1 MYFRTMTELYSILGV
16 SRDATDDQI
25 KKAYR
30 KLALKWH
37 PDKNPENKEHAE
49 KKFKEIAEAYEILS
63 DPSKRE
69 SYDRF
74 GMDGVKGPGQG
85 GGGGSRGFS
94 HHHHHF
100 TDPNELFRQFFGTG
114 SIFDIMDEM
123 MGGHSHR
130 RRSGQRR
137 PEQRRDPFADP
148 FFSQPMGMFGGMPNV
163 HRNAHS
169 MLFSDPFGHD
179 DGFGMQSMQ
188 SFGSL
193 GGFGGLGGSMFS
205 SSMSGGMGGFGGG
218 NFRSVSQSTQFVNGR
233 ERTIKTTNEN
243 GQETVEVIE
252 NGNLISKKVNGA
264 ETLAGAIGGGNS
276 GSQRRAVRSR
286 R

>member
-1 MYFRTMTELYSILGV
+1 MTELYSILGV

-37 PDKNPENKEHAE
+37 PDKNPESKEHAE

-63 DPSKRE
+63 DPAKRE

-94 HHHHHF
+94 HHHHF
-100 TDPNELFRQFFGTG
+100 TDPNELFRQFFGSG
-114 SIFDIMDEM
+114 SIFDIMEEM
-123 MGGHSHR
+123 MGGHSHHR

-148 FFSQPMGMFGGMPNV
+148 FFSG
-163 HRNAHS
+163 
-169 MLFSDPFGHD
+169 FSDPFGHHGGHD

-193 GGFGGLGGSMFS
+193 GGFGGLGGQMFS
-205 SSMSGGMGGFGGG
+205 SSMSGMGGGMGGFGGG
-218 NFRSVSQSTQFVNGR
+218 GFRSVSQSTQFVNGR

-264 ETLAGAIGGGNS
+264 ETLAGAIGGSGG

>member
-1 MYFRTMTELYSILGV
+1 MTELYSILGV

-63 DPSKRE
+63 DPAKRQ

-123 MGGHSHR
+123 MGGNPHR

-148 FFSQPMGMFGGMPNV
+148 FFSG
-163 HRNAHS
+163 
-169 MLFSDPFGHD
+169 FSDPFGHD

-276 GSQRRAVRSR
+276 GSRRAVRSR